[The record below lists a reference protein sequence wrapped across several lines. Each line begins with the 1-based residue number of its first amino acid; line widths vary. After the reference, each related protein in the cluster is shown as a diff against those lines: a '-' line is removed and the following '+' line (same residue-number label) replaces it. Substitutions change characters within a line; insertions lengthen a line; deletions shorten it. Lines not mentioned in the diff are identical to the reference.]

1 VEILLVGQ
9 NALFPQGSCSADELL
24 ANCYLGGRI
33 VAIDA
38 IVGLLEHHMRVLQ
51 EVLADDEKLETAVDG
66 TRIQ

>member
-1 VEILLVGQ
+1 VEILLVRQ

-24 ANCYLGGRI
+24 AHCYLGGRI

-38 IVGLLEHHMRVLQ
+38 VVGLLEHHMRVLQ
-51 EVLADDEKLETAVDG
+51 EVLADDEELKAAVNG